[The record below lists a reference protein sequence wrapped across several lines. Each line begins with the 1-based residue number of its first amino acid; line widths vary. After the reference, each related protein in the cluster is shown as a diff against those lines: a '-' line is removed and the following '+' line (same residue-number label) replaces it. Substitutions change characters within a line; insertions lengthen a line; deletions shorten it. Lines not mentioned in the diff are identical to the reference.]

1 MRSIGGLATGVA
13 LAGVAV
19 LVLGLVF
26 AAAGLKTRVGGI
38 KLKLAGNISI
48 RDLSSFSLAFSQR
61 AVDYMKSN
69 YSGDPSQLEGALRG
83 LLPIA
88 REMARQ
94 QPYPIEDDLLG
105 TIIVTTVAVHHFAPR
120 DQVESAMESILR
132 AERQSA

>member
-1 MRSIGGLATGVA
+1 MHSIGGLATAVA

-26 AAAGLKTRVGGI
+26 AAAGLKSRVGRI

-48 RDLSSFSLAFSQR
+48 RDLSSFSAAFSQR
-61 AVDYMKSN
+61 AVDYMKAN
-69 YSGDPSQLEGALRG
+69 YGGDPAQLEGALRG

-94 QPYPIEDDLLG
+94 QPQPIEDDLLG
-105 TIIVTTVAVHHFAPR
+105 TIIVTTVAVHRFAPK
-120 DQVESAMESILR
+120 DQVQSAMDSVLR
-132 AERQSA
+132 TERQSA